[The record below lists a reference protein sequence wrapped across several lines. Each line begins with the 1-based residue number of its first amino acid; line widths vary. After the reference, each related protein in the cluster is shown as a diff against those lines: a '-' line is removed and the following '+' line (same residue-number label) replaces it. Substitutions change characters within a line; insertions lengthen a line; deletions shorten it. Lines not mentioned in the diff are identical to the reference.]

1 MKAKTKRQLNVLF
14 GLGLI
19 TAVLSIG
26 RAATITKKTLNGD
39 TTCRFVWPTINF
51 SMTDS

>member
-19 TAVLSIG
+19 TAALSIA
-26 RAATITKKTLNGD
+26 RAATITKKTLNED
-39 TTCRFVWPTINF
+39 TTCKSSQTTINIL
-51 SMTDS
+51 MIDS